1 MVAPGGWRST
11 APAARVAGAV
21 GVWARGSAGA
31 GGRVRC
37 VPIVVAMPA
46 AGLGA
51 GKREGLVDLDSDLV
65 AGLGG
70 DVGFVDAIGVG
81 LDAFDGGAGVLGEG
95 GGLHLGCGGPGE
107 DRLVPVPTV
116 PAGPTGPA
124 VTAGLG
130 AGDGEGL

>member
-1 MVAPGGWRST
+1 MVA
-11 APAARVAGAV
+11 
-21 GVWARGSAGA
+21 
-31 GGRVRC
+31 
-37 VPIVVAMPA
+37 VPT

-51 GKREGLVDLDSDLV
+51 GDGEGLVDLDGDLV

-70 DVGFVDAIGVG
+70 EVGFVDAVGVG
-81 LDAFDGGAGVLGEG
+81 LDAFDGGAGVSGEG

-116 PAGPTGPA
+116 PAGPT

-130 AGDGEGL
+130 AGDGEGLVDLDVDLVAGLGGDVGFVD